1 MEIKVIRCDVCNE
14 KYMLDDEQEVKFAT
28 MQVPV
33 PVQPGVGNGYA
44 IQVCTT
50 CISYMPWKGKT
61 YELIPE
67 RLATSKEISFELEGL
82 ETEPV
87 GETKP
92 EETSVSS

>member
-1 MEIKVIRCDVCNE
+1 MEIKVIRCDVCKE
-14 KYMLDDEQEVKFAT
+14 KYMLDDEEVVKFAT

-67 RLATSKEISFELEGL
+67 RPISDKEISFELDSLDEK
-82 ETEPV
+82 EEHP
-87 GETKP
+87 EA